1 MNIFSKN
8 ATSIFVGLAL
18 TLLFALLVNP
28 PIPAVKE
35 AAERLEGIVYD
46 IRLNATLPEQVRQTD
61 FNIFVVDIDEKSLE
75 EVGRFP
81 WTRTVVRD
89 LVSKMVDAGVVVIGF
104 DVAFSEPELNPVD
117 KVLGSSLSNQLN
129 FTDPNL
135 ISELRQELDAD
146 QQLASVLGDT
156 DIVLGIL
163 FQDDANVQVG
173 TLKPSTIQ
181 IDNPEIAANTLTRR
195 VYEGQLSNVDVIQQ
209 AAIGQGFFNSAPD
222 PDGYI
227 RRAFTVVEH
236 NNQFYSSL
244 ALEAARL
251 YSLADDVTVETQA
264 IGNGQYSISAVKFG
278 NFRVPTDEYGRV
290 LIPYRGEQMS
300 FPYLS
305 ATDILHDRIAP
316 EKMENGIALIGTSAV
331 GLADL
336 RATPVGLQYP
346 GVEVHANVLEGL
358 LQATKVQM
366 QQSEGMAAEE
376 TNLFSYRPD
385 YWQAATYLQILVFG
399 LILSIVMPKFGPVKM
414 ALLAVLSILVV
425 IIFNLYLWQNKVEM
439 PVLPQLALV
448 LSISIYNLTRGFF
461 AESSNRQQI
470 KSMFDQY
477 VPPAHIDKMLDD
489 PNSVSLDGER
499 KQMSVLFS
507 DIRSFTSISERL
519 SANEL
524 KDMLNEYFSPITQSI
539 FEHQG
544 TIDKYVGDMVMAFWG
559 APLDDPNH
567 AENAVIGGFDM
578 LKITAE
584 LRAQFEAKDWP
595 AIHVG
600 IGINTG
606 DMNVGDM
613 GSEYR
618 RAYTVLGDAVNLGSR
633 LEGLTKFYGL
643 EFLVSEFTKAQCPNI
658 AFRPVDRVKVKGK
671 DEAVA
676 IFEPVCPS
684 SEVSDELNAELELLS
699 RAYNCYLSQQ
709 WAEATNL
716 YLDLASVNP
725 EKYLYSLYIDRIE
738 QLKDVDL
745 GEDWDGSFTHTSK

>member
-1 MNIFSKN
+1 MNASRN
-8 ATSIFVGLAL
+8 NLTSIFVGLAL
-18 TLLFALLVNP
+18 TILFAFLVNP
-28 PIPAVKE
+28 PIPVIKQAI
-35 AAERLEGIVYD
+35 ERLEGIVYD
-46 IRLNATLPEQVRQTD
+46 VRLNATLPEQTRTTD

-81 WTRTVVRD
+81 WTRTKVKE
-89 LVSKMVDAGVVVIGF
+89 LVSNLVDAGVVVIGF
-104 DVAFSEPELNPVD
+104 DIAFSEPELNPVD
-117 KVLGSSLSNQLN
+117 KVLNSQLSSQLN
-129 FTDPNL
+129 FNN
-135 ISELRQELDAD
+135 SELVSQLRQELDAD
-146 QQLASVLGDT
+146 RQLASVLGDT

-163 FQDDANVQVG
+163 FQDDRSVQVG
-173 TLKPSTIQ
+173 TLKPSTIR
-181 IDNPEIAANTLTRR
+181 IDNPAVTADSLTRR
-195 VYEGQLSNVDVIQQ
+195 VYNGQLSNVDVVQQ

-251 YSLADDVTVETQA
+251 YSLADEVVVETQA
-264 IGNGQYSISAVKFG
+264 IGKGRYSISAVKFG
-278 NFRVPTDEYGRV
+278 NFKIPTDEYGRV
-290 LIPYRGEQMS
+290 LIPYRGEQKS
-300 FPYLS
+300 FPYFS
-305 ATDILHDRIAP
+305 ATDILHNRINA
-316 EKMENGIALIGTSAV
+316 EKLENGIALIGTSAV

-358 LQATKVQM
+358 LQATQVQM
-366 QQSEGMAAEE
+366 QQGQKASSLSSS
-376 TNLFSYRPD
+376 LFSYRPD
-385 YWQAATYLQILVFG
+385 YWQAASYLQIIIFG
-399 LILSIVMPKFGPVKM
+399 LILSLVMPKFGPANM
-414 ALLAVLSILVV
+414 ALLALFSVIVV
-425 IIFNLYLWQNKVEM
+425 IAVNLYLWQSKVEM

-489 PNSVSLDGER
+489 PNSISLDGER
-499 KQMSVLFS
+499 KEMSVLFS
-507 DIRSFTSISERL
+507 DIRSFTSISEQL

-559 APLDDPNH
+559 APLDDANH
-567 AENAVIGGFDM
+567 AEHAVLGGFDM
-578 LKITAE
+578 LKITAQ
-584 LRAQFEAKDWP
+584 LRAQFVAKGWP

-606 DMNVGDM
+606 HMNVGDM
-613 GSEYR
+613 GSQYR

-643 EFLVSEFTKAQCPNI
+643 AFLVSEFTQQQCPNI
-658 AFRPVDRVKVKGK
+658 AFRPVDKVKVKGK

-676 IFEPVCPS
+676 IFEPVS
-684 SEVSDELNAELELLS
+684 LKSELSEQQNAELNLLTE
-699 RAYNCYLSQQ
+699 AYSCYLSQQ
-709 WAEATNL
+709 WSRATEL
-716 YLDLASVNP
+716 YQELQANSP
-725 EKYLYSLYIDRIE
+725 ETYLYQLYIERIE
-738 QLKDVDL
+738 QLKEANL
-745 GEDWDGSFTHTSK
+745 AEDWDGSFTHTAK

>member
-1 MNIFSKN
+1 MKTLTKN
-8 ATSIFVGLAL
+8 ATSILAGLAL
-18 TLLFALLVNP
+18 TLLFAFLVNP
-28 PIPAVKE
+28 PIPAIKQ
-35 AAERLEGIVYD
+35 AADRLEGIVYD

-81 WTRTVVRD
+81 WTRTVVKD
-89 LVSKMVDAGVVVIGF
+89 LVTKLVDAGVVVIGF
-104 DVAFSEPELNPVD
+104 DIAFSEPELNPVD
-117 KVLGSSLSNQLN
+117 KVFNSSLSGQL
-129 FTDPNL
+129 TKDQEY
-135 ISELRQELDAD
+135 IAQLRQELDAD
-146 QQLASVLGDT
+146 LQLASVLGDT

-163 FQDDANVQVG
+163 FQDDASVQVG
-173 TLKPSTIQ
+173 SLKPSTIS
-181 IDNPEIAANTLTRR
+181 IDNSELSASQLTRR
-195 VYEGQLSNVDVIQQ
+195 VYQGQLSNVDAIQQ
-209 AAIGQGFFNSAPD
+209 SAIGQGFFNSAPD

-227 RRAFTVVEH
+227 RRAFTVVEYK
-236 NNQFYSSL
+236 NQFYSSL

-251 YSLADDVTVETQA
+251 YSLADDVTIETQQ
-264 IGNGQYSISAVKFG
+264 IGADKFSISAVKFG
-278 NFRVPTDEYGRV
+278 NYRIPTDEYGRV
-290 LIPYRGEQMS
+290 LIPYRGEQKS
-300 FPYLS
+300 FPYIS
-305 ATDILHDRIAP
+305 ATDILHQRIDP
-316 EKMENGIALIGTSAV
+316 DLMENGIALIGTSAV
-331 GLADL
+331 GLSDL

-346 GVEVHANVLEGL
+346 GVEVHANVLEGF

-366 QQSEGMAAEE
+366 EQSQSDTTEE

-385 YWQAATYLQILVFG
+385 YWQAATYLQIL
-399 LILSIVMPKFGPVKM
+399 LIGMVLAIIMPRFGPVHM
-414 ALLAVLSILVV
+414 ALLAVTSIVLV
-425 IIFNLYLWQNKVEM
+425 IAFNLYLWQNKIEM

-448 LSISIYNLTRGFF
+448 LSISVYNITRGFF

-507 DIRSFTSISERL
+507 DIRSFTSISEKL

-524 KDMLNEYFSPITQSI
+524 KEMLNEYFSPITQSI

-584 LRAQFEAKDWP
+584 LREQFVAKDWP
-595 AIHVG
+595 AIRVG

-606 DMNVGDM
+606 NMNVGDM

-618 RAYTVLGDAVNLGSR
+618 RAYTVLGDSVNLGSR

-643 EFLVSEFTKAQCPNI
+643 EFLVSEFTKEQCPNI
-658 AFRPVDRVKVKGK
+658 AFKPIDRVKVKGK
-671 DEAVA
+671 DKAVA
-676 IFEPVCPS
+676 IFEPVCKT
-684 SEVSDELNAELELLS
+684 SEITPELQAEIEKLEL
-699 RAYNCYLSQQ
+699 AYQAYLCQRWPEAKQ
-709 WAEATNL
+709 YYTQLAEQ
-716 YLDLASVNP
+716 YP
-725 EKYLYSLYIDRIE
+725 EKSLYSLYLSRIE
-738 QLKDVDL
+738 ELQGMNL
-745 GEDWDGSFTHTSK
+745 GEDWDGSYTHTSK

>member
-1 MNIFSKN
+1 MKTLTKN
-8 ATSIFVGLAL
+8 ATSILVGLAF
-18 TLLFALLVNP
+18 TLLFAFLVNP
-28 PIPAVKE
+28 PIPAVKQ
-35 AAERLEGIVYD
+35 AVDRLEGIVYD
-46 IRLNATLPEQVRQTD
+46 IRLNATLPAQIRQTD

-81 WTRTVVRD
+81 WTRTVVKD
-89 LVSKMVDAGVVVIGF
+89 LVTQLVEAGVVVIGF
-104 DVAFSEPELNPVD
+104 DIAFSEPEINPVD
-117 KVLGSSLSNQLN
+117 KVLNSSMAERFSQNS
-129 FTDPNL
+129 DY
-135 ISELRQELDAD
+135 IAALRKELDAD
-146 QQLASVLGDT
+146 LQLASVLGDT

-163 FQDDANVQVG
+163 FQDDVAVQVG
-173 TLKPSTIQ
+173 TLKSSTIS
-181 IDNPEIAANTLTRR
+181 IDNPELSPSQLTRR
-195 VYEGQLSNVDVIQQ
+195 VYKGQLSNVDAIQE

-227 RRAFTVVEH
+227 RRAFTVVEYQ
-236 NNQFYSSL
+236 NQFYSSL

-251 YSLADDVTVETQA
+251 YSLADDVTIETQA
-264 IGNGQYSISAVKFG
+264 IGEDKFSISAVKFG
-278 NFRVPTDEYGRV
+278 QYRIPTDEYGRV
-290 LIPYRGEQMS
+290 LIPYRGEQKS
-300 FPYLS
+300 FPYVS
-305 ATDILHDRIAP
+305 ATDVLHGRVNP
-316 EKMENGIALIGTSAV
+316 ELLENGIALIGTSAV
-331 GLADL
+331 GLSDL

-346 GVEVHANVLEGL
+346 GVEVHANVLEGF

-366 QQSEGMAAEE
+366 DQAQHVKSEE

-385 YWQAATYLQILVFG
+385 YWQAATYLQILIIG
-399 LILSIVMPKFGPVKM
+399 IVLAFIMPRFGPVYM
-414 ALLAVLSILVV
+414 ALLALASITLVV
-425 IIFNLYLWQNKVEM
+425 VFNLYLWHNKIEM

-448 LSISIYNLTRGFF
+448 LSISVYNLTRGFF

-507 DIRSFTSISERL
+507 DIRSFTSISEKL

-524 KDMLNEYFSPITQSI
+524 KAMLNEYFSPITQSI

-584 LRAQFEAKDWP
+584 LRQHFIAKDWP

-606 DMNVGDM
+606 NMNVGDM

-643 EFLVSEFTKAQCPNI
+643 EFLVSEYTKAQCPNI
-658 AFRPVDRVKVKGK
+658 LFRPVDKVKVKGK
-671 DEAVA
+671 DKAVA
-676 IFEPVCPS
+676 IFEPVCKK
-684 SEVSDELNAELELLS
+684 EQTTDALDAELTALNS
-699 RAYNCYLSQQ
+699 AYNAYLSQQ
-709 WAEATNL
+709 WTQASEQYQALLTLYPDRYLYKL
-716 YLDLASVNP
+716 YLERID
-725 EKYLYSLYIDRIE
+725 SLKE
-738 QLKDVDL
+738 MELT
-745 GEDWDGSFTHTSK
+745 EDWDGSFTHTSK

>member
-1 MNIFSKN
+1 MKISNKN
-8 ATSIFVGLAL
+8 VTSIFVGFAL
-18 TLLFALLVNP
+18 TVLFAFLVNP
-28 PIPAVKE
+28 PLPALKQ
-35 AAERLEGIVYD
+35 ALERLEGIVYD
-46 IRLNATLPEQVRQTD
+46 IRLNATLPEQVRTTD

-75 EVGRFP
+75 EIGRFP
-81 WTRTVVRD
+81 WTRTVVKD
-89 LVSKMVDAGVVVIGF
+89 LVSSLVEAGVVVVGF
-104 DVAFSEPELNPVD
+104 DIAFSEPELNPVD
-117 KVLGSSLSNQLN
+117 KVLNSQLSSQFD
-129 FTDPNL
+129 FTDQALVN
-135 ISELRQELDAD
+135 ELKQELDAD
-146 QQLASVLGDT
+146 RQLASVLGDT
-156 DIVLGIL
+156 DVVLGIL
-163 FQDDANVQVG
+163 FQDDASVQVG
-173 TLKPSTIQ
+173 TLKTSTIK
-181 IDNPEIAANTLTRR
+181 IDNSNITADSLTRR
-195 VYEGQLSNVDVIQQ
+195 VYKGQLSNVDVIQQ

-264 IGNGQYSISAVKFG
+264 IGDDRYSISAVKFG
-278 NFRVPTDEYGRV
+278 NFRIPTDEYGRV
-290 LIPYRGEQMS
+290 LIPYRGEQKS
-300 FPYLS
+300 FPYFS
-305 ATDILHDRIAP
+305 ATDILHQRIPA
-316 EKMENGIALIGTSAV
+316 ELLENGIALVGTSAV

-358 LQATKVQM
+358 LQATHVQM
-366 QQSEGMAAEE
+366 QQDQSSGD
-376 TNLFSYRPD
+376 TQSNLFSFRPD
-385 YWQAATYLQILVFG
+385 YWQAASYLQIVIFG
-399 LILSIVMPKFGPVKM
+399 VLLSLLMPKFGPLNM
-414 ALLAVLSILVV
+414 ALLAITSIVLV
-425 IIFNLYLWQNKVEM
+425 IGFNIYLWQSQVEM

-489 PNSVSLDGER
+489 PSSVSLDGER
-499 KQMSVLFS
+499 KEMSVLFS
-507 DIRSFTSISERL
+507 DIRSFTSISEKL
-519 SANEL
+519 TANEL
-524 KDMLNEYFSPITQSI
+524 KELLNEYFSPITQSI

-559 APLDDPNH
+559 APLDDPKH

-578 LKITAE
+578 LELTAQ
-584 LRAQFEAKDWP
+584 LRQQFVARGWP

-606 DMNVGDM
+606 NMNVGDM

-618 RAYTVLGDAVNLGSR
+618 RSYTVLGDAVNLGSR

-658 AFRPVDRVKVKGK
+658 AFRPVDKVKVKGK

-676 IFEPVCPS
+676 IFEPVCKT
-684 SEVSDELNAELELLS
+684 SELSTEQADELKLLSEAYANYLNQNWSKAAELYQKLKS
-699 RAYNCYLSQQ
+699 NSPDKH
-709 WAEATNL
+709 L
-716 YLDLASVNP
+716 YA
-725 EKYLYSLYIDRIE
+725 LYIERIE
-738 QLKDVDL
+738 QLKNMDL
-745 GEDWDGSFTHTSK
+745 TDAWDGSFTHTSK

>member
-1 MNIFSKN
+1 MKYLTKDFT
-8 ATSIFVGLAL
+8 AIFVGFAF
-18 TLLFALLVNP
+18 TLLFAFLVNP
-28 PIPAVKE
+28 PIAPLKQAV
-35 AAERLEGIVYD
+35 ERLEGIVYD
-46 IRLNATLPEQVRQTD
+46 IRLNATLPEQIRQTD
-61 FNIFVVDIDEKSLE
+61 FNIFIVDIDEKSLE

-81 WTRTVVRD
+81 WTRTVVKD
-89 LVSKMVDAGVVVIGF
+89 LVTKLVDAGVVVVGF
-104 DVAFSEPELNPVD
+104 DIAFSEPELNPVNT
-117 KVLGSSLSNQLN
+117 VLNSSLASQLSL
-129 FTDPNL
+129 TDPDL
-135 ISELRQELDAD
+135 IEELKQELDAD
-146 QQLASVLGDT
+146 SQLASVLGDT

-163 FQDDANVQVG
+163 FQDDPDVQVG
-173 TLKPSTIQ
+173 TLKDSTISL
-181 IDNPEIAANTLTRR
+181 DTEIQANYLTRR
-195 VYEGQLSNVDVIQQ
+195 VYQGQLSNVDVIQES
-209 AAIGQGFFNSAPD
+209 AIGQGFFNSAPD

-227 RRAFTVVEH
+227 RRAFTVVEYQ
-236 NNQFYSSL
+236 NQFYSSL

-251 YSLADDVTVETQA
+251 YSLADDVTIETQE
-264 IGNGQYSISAVKFG
+264 IGDNQYSISAVKFG
-278 NFRVPTDEYGRV
+278 NYRIPTDEYGRV
-290 LIPYRGEQMS
+290 LIPYRGTQKS

-305 ATDILHDRIAP
+305 ATDILHGRIAP
-316 EKMENGIALIGTSAV
+316 ELMENGIALIGTSAV
-331 GLADL
+331 GLSDL

-358 LQATKVQM
+358 LQATRVQ
-366 QQSEGMAAEE
+366 QQEGKQEE

-385 YWQAATYLQILVFG
+385 YWQAATYLQILIIG
-399 LILSIVMPKFGPVKM
+399 LLLSIIMPKFGPVNM
-414 ALLAVLSILVV
+414 ALLAVCSILLVV
-425 IIFNLYLWQNKVEM
+425 LFNLYLWQNKVEM

-448 LSISIYNLTRGFF
+448 MSISVYNISRGFF

-477 VPPAHIDKMLDD
+477 VPPAHIDKLLDN
-489 PNSVSLDGER
+489 PKGVSLEGER

-524 KDMLNEYFSPITQSI
+524 KAMLNEYFSPITQSI

-584 LRAQFEAKDWP
+584 LRQLFIAKGWP
-595 AIHVG
+595 EIHVG

-643 EFLVSEFTKAQCPNI
+643 EFLVSEFTQVQCPNI
-658 AFRPVDRVKVKGK
+658 VFRPVDKVKVKGK

-676 IFEPVCPS
+676 IYEPVCIS
-684 SEVSDELNAELELLS
+684 SDLSEALEQELMLLNQAYQAYLEQNWQQAKSLYQELI
-699 RAYNCYLSQQ
+699 
-709 WAEATNL
+709 
-716 YLDLASVNP
+716 SVNS
-725 EKYLYSLYIDRIE
+725 EKYLYQLYLERIDE
-738 QLKDVDL
+738 LEKMDL
-745 GEDWDGSFTHTSK
+745 AKDWDGSFTHTSK

>member
-1 MNIFSKN
+1 MKLFRKN
-8 ATSIFVGLAL
+8 ATSILVGLAL
-18 TLLFALLVNP
+18 TLLFAFLVNP
-28 PIPAVKE
+28 PIPALKQAVD
-35 AAERLEGIVYD
+35 RLEGIVYD

-81 WTRTVVRD
+81 WTRTVVKD
-89 LVSKMVDAGVVVIGF
+89 LVTNLVDAGVVVIGF
-104 DVAFSEPELNPVD
+104 DIAFSEPELNPVD
-117 KVLGSSLSNQLN
+117 KVMNSSLAQQ
-129 FTDPNL
+129 FTAS
-135 ISELRQELDAD
+135 SESIAQLRQELDAD
-146 QQLASVLGDT
+146 LQFSSVLGDT

-163 FQDDANVQVG
+163 FQDDASVQVG
-173 TLKPSTIQ
+173 TLKDSTIT
-181 IDNPEIAANTLTRR
+181 IDDPSLSAEQLTRR
-195 VYEGQLSNVDVIQQ
+195 VYKGQLSNVDVVQQ

-227 RRAFTVVEH
+227 RRAFTVVEYQ
-236 NNQFYSSL
+236 NQFYSSL

-251 YSLADDVTVETQA
+251 YSLADDITIETQE
-264 IGNGQYSISAVKFG
+264 IGDNKYSISAVKFG
-278 NFRVPTDEYGRV
+278 NYRVPTDEYGRV
-290 LIPYRGEQMS
+290 LIPYRGQQKS
-300 FPYLS
+300 FPYIS
-305 ATDILHDRIAP
+305 ATDILHGRVNP
-316 EKMENGIALIGTSAV
+316 ELLENGIALVGTSAV
-331 GLADL
+331 GLSDL

-346 GVEVHANVLEGL
+346 GVEVHANVLEGF

-366 QQSEGMAAEE
+366 NQAQNQASEQ

-385 YWQAATYLQILVFG
+385 YWQAATYLQILIIG
-399 LILSIVMPKFGPVKM
+399 LLLAILMPKYGPVKM
-414 ALLAVLSILVV
+414 ALLAAASVILV
-425 IIFNLYLWQNKVEM
+425 ITFNLYLWQTKIEM

-448 LSISIYNLTRGFF
+448 LSISVYNLTRGFF

-507 DIRSFTSISERL
+507 DIRSFTSISEKL

-524 KDMLNEYFSPITQSI
+524 KEMLNEYFSPITQSI

-578 LKITAE
+578 LEITAK
-584 LRAQFEAKDWP
+584 LRQEFIAKDWP
-595 AIHVG
+595 AIRVG

-606 DMNVGDM
+606 NMNVGDM

-643 EFLVSEFTKAQCPNI
+643 EFLVSEYTKEQCPNI
-658 AFRPVDRVKVKGK
+658 AFRPVDKVKVKGK
-671 DEAVA
+671 DKAVA
-676 IFEPVCPS
+676 IFEPVCKTK
-684 SEVSDELNAELELLS
+684 EVTPELAAELQLLES
-699 RAYNCYLSQQ
+699 AYQAYLSQHWLDAKAQ
-709 WAEATNL
+709 YTQLSSEHPDKLLYQL
-716 YLDLASVNP
+716 YLD
-725 EKYLYSLYIDRIE
+725 RINE
-738 QLKDVDL
+738 LESIDL
-745 GEDWDGSFTHTSK
+745 GADWDGSYTHTSK

>member
-1 MNIFSKN
+1 MKTLTKN
-8 ATSIFVGLAL
+8 ATSILVGLAF
-18 TLLFALLVNP
+18 TLLFAFLVNP
-28 PIPAVKE
+28 PIPAVKQ
-35 AAERLEGIVYD
+35 AVDRLEGIVYD
-46 IRLNATLPEQVRQTD
+46 IRLNATLPAQIRQTD

-81 WTRTVVRD
+81 WTRTVVKD
-89 LVSKMVDAGVVVIGF
+89 LVTQLVEAGVVVIGF
-104 DVAFSEPELNPVD
+104 DIAFSEPEINPVD
-117 KVLGSSLSNQLN
+117 KVLNSSMAERFSQNS
-129 FTDPNL
+129 DY
-135 ISELRQELDAD
+135 IAALRKELDAD
-146 QQLASVLGDT
+146 LQLASVLGDT

-163 FQDDANVQVG
+163 FQDDVAVQVG
-173 TLKPSTIQ
+173 TLKSSTIS
-181 IDNPEIAANTLTRR
+181 IDNPELSPSQLTRR
-195 VYEGQLSNVDVIQQ
+195 VYKGQLSNVDAIQE

-227 RRAFTVVEH
+227 RRAFTVVEYQ
-236 NNQFYSSL
+236 NQFYSSL

-251 YSLADDVTVETQA
+251 YSLADDVTIETQA
-264 IGNGQYSISAVKFG
+264 IGEDKFSISAVKFG
-278 NFRVPTDEYGRV
+278 QYRIPTDEYGRV
-290 LIPYRGEQMS
+290 LIPYRGEQKS
-300 FPYLS
+300 FPYVS
-305 ATDILHDRIAP
+305 ATDVLHGRVNP
-316 EKMENGIALIGTSAV
+316 ELLENGIALIGTSAV
-331 GLADL
+331 GLSDL

-346 GVEVHANVLEGL
+346 GVEVHANVLEGF

-366 QQSEGMAAEE
+366 DQAQHVKSEE

-385 YWQAATYLQILVFG
+385 YWQAATYLQILIIG
-399 LILSIVMPKFGPVKM
+399 IVLAFIMPRFGPVYM
-414 ALLAVLSILVV
+414 ALLALASITLVV
-425 IIFNLYLWQNKVEM
+425 VFNLYLWHNKIEM

-448 LSISIYNLTRGFF
+448 LSISVYNLTRGFF

-507 DIRSFTSISERL
+507 DIRSFTSISEKL

-524 KDMLNEYFSPITQSI
+524 KAMLNEYFSPITQSI

-584 LRAQFEAKDWP
+584 LRQHFIAKDWP

-606 DMNVGDM
+606 NMNVGDM

-643 EFLVSEFTKAQCPNI
+643 EFLVSEYTKAQCPNI
-658 AFRPVDRVKVKGK
+658 LFRPVDKVKVKGK
-671 DEAVA
+671 DKAVA
-676 IFEPVCPS
+676 IFEPICKK
-684 SEVSDELNAELELLS
+684 EQTTDALDAELTALNS
-699 RAYNCYLSQQ
+699 AYNAYLSQQ
-709 WAEATNL
+709 WTQ
-716 YLDLASVNP
+716 AS
-725 EKYLYSLYIDRIE
+725 E
-738 QLKDVDL
+738 
-745 GEDWDGSFTHTSK
+745 

>member
-1 MNIFSKN
+1 MNTFTKN
-8 ATSIFVGLAL
+8 ATSILAGLAL
-18 TLLFALLVNP
+18 TLLFTLLVNP
-28 PIPAVKE
+28 PIPTIKQAVD
-35 AAERLEGIVYD
+35 RLEGIVYD
-46 IRLNATLPEQVRQTD
+46 IRLNATLPEQIRQTD

-81 WTRTVVRD
+81 WTRTVVKD
-89 LVSKMVDAGVVVIGF
+89 LVTKLVDAGVVVIGF
-104 DVAFSEPELNPVD
+104 DIAFSEPELNPVD
-117 KVLGSSLSNQLN
+117 KVFNSSLSGQL
-129 FTDPNL
+129 TKDQAY
-135 ISELRQELDAD
+135 IAKLRQELDAD
-146 QQLASVLGDT
+146 LQLASVLGDT

-163 FQDDANVQVG
+163 FQDDPSVQVG
-173 TLKPSTIQ
+173 SLKPSTIS
-181 IDNPEIAANTLTRR
+181 IDNSELSASQLTRR
-195 VYEGQLSNVDVIQQ
+195 VYQGQLSNVDAIQQ
-209 AAIGQGFFNSAPD
+209 SAIGQGFFNSAPD

-227 RRAFTVVEH
+227 RRAFTVVEYQD
-236 NNQFYSSL
+236 QFYSSL

-251 YSLADDVTVETQA
+251 YALADDVTIETQQ
-264 IGNGQYSISAVKFG
+264 IGEDKFSISAVKFG
-278 NFRVPTDEYGRV
+278 NYRVPTDEYGRV
-290 LIPYRGEQMS
+290 LIPYRGEQKS

-305 ATDILHDRIAP
+305 ATDILHQRIDP
-316 EKMENGIALIGTSAV
+316 ELLENGIALIGTSAV
-331 GLADL
+331 GLSDL

-346 GVEVHANVLEGL
+346 GVEVHANVLEGF

-366 QQSEGMAAEE
+366 EQSQSEVTEE

-385 YWQAATYLQILVFG
+385 YWQAATYLQIL
-399 LILSIVMPKFGPVKM
+399 LIGIVLAIAMPRFGPVNM
-414 ALLAVLSILVV
+414 ALLAVASITLV
-425 IIFNLYLWQNKVEM
+425 IAFNLYLWHNKIEM

-448 LSISIYNLTRGFF
+448 FSISVYNITRGFF

-507 DIRSFTSISERL
+507 DIRSFTSISEKL

-524 KDMLNEYFSPITQSI
+524 KEMLNEYFSPITQSI
-539 FEHQG
+539 FEHHG

-584 LRAQFEAKDWP
+584 LRQQFIAKDWP
-595 AIHVG
+595 AIRVG

-606 DMNVGDM
+606 NMNVGDM

-643 EFLVSEFTKAQCPNI
+643 EFLVSEFTKEQCPNI
-658 AFRPVDRVKVKGK
+658 AFKPIDRVKVKGK
-671 DEAVA
+671 DKAVA
-676 IFEPVCPS
+676 IFEPVCKT
-684 SEVSDELNAELELLS
+684 SEITAEIDFEIELLEL
-699 RAYNCYLSQQ
+699 AYQAYLKQQ
-709 WAEATNL
+709 WSEAKHCYTKLAEKF
-716 YLDLASVNP
+716 P
-725 EKYLYSLYIDRIE
+725 EKSLYSLYLSRIE
-738 QLKDVDL
+738 ELQGTNL
-745 GEDWDGSFTHTSK
+745 GEDWDGSYTHTSK

>member
-1 MNIFSKN
+1 VKNFKKN
-8 ATSIFVGLAL
+8 ASSILIGLAL
-18 TLLFALLVNP
+18 TVFFAFLVNP
-28 PIPAVKE
+28 PIPSIKQAV
-35 AAERLEGIVYD
+35 ERLEGIVYD
-46 IRLNATLPEQVRQTD
+46 IRLNATLPEQVRETD

-81 WTRTVVRD
+81 WTRTIVKD

-104 DVAFSEPELNPVD
+104 DIAFSEPELNPID
-117 KVLGSSLSNQLN
+117 KVLSSSLAEKIYSENQSL
-129 FTDPNL
+129 FA
-135 ISELRQELDAD
+135 ELKQELDAD

-156 DIVLGIL
+156 DVVLGIL
-163 FQDDANVQVG
+163 FQDDRNVQVG

-181 IDNPEIAANTLTRR
+181 IDDPNINAKDLTRR
-195 VYEGQLSNVDVIQQ
+195 VYQGQLSNVEAIQE

-236 NNQFYSSL
+236 NGQFYSSL

-251 YSLADDVTVETQA
+251 YSLADYVEVETQQ
-264 IGNGQYSISAVKFG
+264 IGEDQHSISAVKFG

-290 LIPYRGEQMS
+290 LIPYRGEQKS
-300 FPYLS
+300 FPYVS
-305 ATDILHDRIAP
+305 ATDILHDRVAQEI
-316 EKMENGIALIGTSAV
+316 MENGIALIGTSAV

-346 GVEVHANVLEGL
+346 GVEVHANVLEGF

-366 QQSEGMAAEE
+366 QQASADVQEE

-385 YWQAATYLQILVFG
+385 YWQAATYLQILILGVLLS
-399 LILSIVMPKFGPVKM
+399 LILPQYGPVKM
-414 ALLAVLSILVV
+414 ALVALVSVALV
-425 IIFNLYLWQNKVEM
+425 ISFNLYLWQSKVEM
-439 PVLPQLALV
+439 PVLPPLALV
-448 LSISIYNLTRGFF
+448 LTISIYNLTRGFF

-489 PNSVSLDGER
+489 PKSVSLDGER

-524 KDMLNEYFSPITQSI
+524 KDLLNEYFSPITQSI

-578 LKITAE
+578 LRLTAE
-584 LRAQFEAKDWP
+584 LRQQFVDKGWP

-658 AFRPVDRVKVKGK
+658 TFRPVDKVKVKGK

-676 IFEPVCPS
+676 IFEPVCLTDTLDPA
-684 SEVSDELNAELELLS
+684 LTAELALLET
-699 RAYNCYLSQQ
+699 AYQSYLNQQ
-709 WAEATNL
+709 WSEAKERYNELVALKPEKQL
-716 YLDLASVNP
+716 YLL
-725 EKYLYSLYIDRIE
+725 YLERIE
-738 QLKDVDL
+738 QLKDMSL
-745 GEDWDGSFTHTSK
+745 GENWDGSFTHTSK